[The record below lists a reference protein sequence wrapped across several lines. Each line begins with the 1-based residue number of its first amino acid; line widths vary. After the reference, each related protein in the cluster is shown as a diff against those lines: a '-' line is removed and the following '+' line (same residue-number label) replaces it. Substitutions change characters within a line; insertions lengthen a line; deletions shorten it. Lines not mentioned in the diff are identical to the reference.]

1 MNGGEPRALDLGA
14 GRWGATVKENRS
26 LFAPFTLQIVGAA
39 ARLFEID
46 LDEPGDP
53 ARSDASLPPDD
64 IRTSYEVVDETA
76 AQRLSTSRHL
86 GLCAVTPAI
95 RMFGPARLG

>member
-1 MNGGEPRALDLGA
+1 MVESRERRTWVPAVGVPPTEKTDHCF
-14 GRWGATVKENRS
+14 T
-26 LFAPFTLQIVGAA
+26 PFTLQIVGAA